1 MSSPEAMAET
11 TETPETAEPSEAP
24 DTAEGRDHAPEP
36 PTRLARR
43 LLSAV
48 QNGLE
53 IARFGGLGEK
63 QASPYEV
70 VTEGPI
76 HRLRRYFPD
85 TPLDGAPPVL
95 LVPPLMMTAEVW
107 DVAPEYSAVRALHG
121 YEIDPWVVDF
131 GSPEQ
136 EEGGLE
142 RTLSDHVIAVCSAV
156 EDVRAATGRDVHLTG
171 YSQGGMFAYQAA
183 AYLQSRGLSSLI
195 TFGSPV
201 DLHRALLD
209 MVPTEFVLDVVERVG
224 RFDSSLLP
232 SGIPRWATRLGF
244 QLLDPIKT
252 VQQRIEF
259 AKRLYDRE
267 ALLEREGMRRFM
279 DDEAWTAF
287 PGPALRDAMRQLVAH
302 NRLLRGGVVIGDH
315 TVTLADITVP
325 ILAFTGETD
334 SIAPPPTVRAIHSAA
349 PRADSYEVS
358 LNAGHFGLVAGKRAL
373 EDTWPAVSQWIRW
386 RDDEGPRPLAARP
399 LTAANE
405 DTPAQHSVM
414 DDLVGGAE
422 VAWHIGKDLVDGATN
437 LVGGRM
443 GTFGRMLDSVAPQLP
458 RLSRLASIRSDT
470 AISPGSAVQ
479 EKADE
484 SGDDTF
490 FLFDGR
496 AYNYRESNVRIDNI
510 VRGLLSCGIRHG
522 DHVGLLMDTRPS
534 AVASAVALSRL
545 GAVVVLLR
553 PDVSLKR
560 QLELTPIDHLLAD
573 PELAEHA
580 HKAFGREVL
589 VLGGGGD
596 PRSLADGLI
605 DMEAIDPDEVTPPDW
620 YRPNPGRAG
629 ELAMVFITGDGDR
642 LGMSRVTNR
651 RWATSAY
658 GTASATALTSR
669 DTVYCVSPTHHAT
682 GMLVCV
688 GGALVSGARLAMGR
702 GFDLE
707 TFWGDV
713 RRYGVNVV
721 FYSGTLLRT
730 LVNAPRDATERDH
743 PIRLFAGSG
752 MPQGLWHRVVERFR
766 PAPAIEFFASTEGN
780 AVLVNLTGEKI
791 GSVGRPLPGGA
802 DLSIA
807 AWDLDR
813 GALVERGNG
822 FAERCKRGGVG
833 LLLAEIS
840 PERGEVEGR
849 PLRGVF
855 EPGDAWLDTG
865 DLVRR
870 DRDGDYWLVDH
881 VSDVIQTRTGGVA
894 TIPIED
900 LIATEVEYVDLIA
913 VYGVQMPG
921 DHFESIVAAITLRP
935 GHKFEPRTLRK
946 AVDALLP
953 KEQRP
958 TLIRVLDE
966 LPTTSGHRIR
976 KRPLREEGWKKG
988 SGKRYRLDPNK
999 ATYVRVKKGER

>member
-1 MSSPEAMAET
+1 MSPLPPPAET
-11 TETPETAEPSEAP
+11 APRRPTPS
-24 DTAEGRDHAPEP
+24 
-36 PTRLARR
+36 RLARQF
-43 LLSAV
+43 LSAV

-70 VTEGPI
+70 VTEGPV

-85 TPLDGAPPVL
+85 DGAEGGPPVL

-107 DVAPEYSAVRALHG
+107 DVAPEYSAVLALHG
-121 YEIDPWVVDF
+121 SDADPWVVDF
-131 GSPEQ
+131 GSPEK
-136 EEGGLE
+136 EKGGLE
-142 RTLSDHVIAVCSAV
+142 RTLSDHVIAVCNAV
-156 EDVRAATGRDVHLTG
+156 EDVRTATGRDVHLSG

-183 AYLQSRGLSSLI
+183 AYLRSEGLASLI

-209 MVPTEFVLDVVERVG
+209 MVPTEFVLDVVERLG
-224 RFDSSLLP
+224 RIDSSLLP

-244 QLLDPIKT
+244 QLMDPIKT

-279 DDEAWTAF
+279 DNEAWTAF

-302 NRLLRGGVVIGDH
+302 NRLMRGGVVVGDR
-315 TVTLADITVP
+315 TVTLADITCP

-334 SIAPPPTVRAIHSAA
+334 AIAPAPTVRAIHSAA
-349 PRADSYEVS
+349 PRAESYEVR
-358 LNAGHFGLVAGKRAL
+358 LNVGHFGLVAGSRAL
-373 EDTWPAVSQWIRW
+373 EDTWPTVAQWIRW
-386 RDDEGPRPLAARP
+386 REGEGPRPPAARALSSSLIDDAP
-399 LTAANE
+399 
-405 DTPAQHSVM
+405 QHGMV

-422 VAWHIGKDLVDGATN
+422 TAWNIGKDLFGSAAN

-443 GTFGRMLDSVAPQLP
+443 GTLGRMLDAVGPQLP

-470 AISPGSAVQ
+470 PISPGQAVQ

-496 AYNYRESNVRIDNI
+496 AYNYREANVRIDNI
-510 VRGLLSCGIRHG
+510 VLGLLSCGIRHG

-553 PDVSLKR
+553 PDVPLKK
-560 QLELTPIDHLLAD
+560 QLDLTPIDHLLTD
-573 PELAEHA
+573 PELGQKA
-580 HKAFGREVL
+580 HKASGRDVL

-605 DMEAIDPDEVTPPDW
+605 DMEAIDPSEVTPPDW
-620 YRPNPGRAG
+620 YRANPGRAG

-642 LGMSRVTNR
+642 LGISRVTNR

-721 FYSGTLLRT
+721 FYSGTLCRA
-730 LVNAPRDATERDH
+730 LVNAPRNPAERDH

-752 MPQGLWHRVVERFR
+752 MPQGLWHRLVERFR

-780 AVLVNLTGEKI
+780 AVLVNLTGEKV

-802 DLSIA
+802 ELAIA

-813 GALVERGNG
+813 GGLVERGDG
-822 FAERCKRGGVG
+822 FAEHCKRGAVG
-833 LLLAEIS
+833 LLLARVA

-870 DRDGDYWLVDH
+870 DPDGDYWLVDH
-881 VSDVIQTRTGGVA
+881 VSDVIRGKGGAIA

-900 LIATEVEYVDLIA
+900 LIATEIEFVDLCA
-913 VYGVQMPG
+913 VYGVTLPG
-921 DHFESIVAAITLRP
+921 DEDESVVAAITLRP
-935 GHKFEPRTLRK
+935 GHKFDPTTLRTT
-946 AVDALLP
+946 VDALLP

-958 TLIRVLDE
+958 VLVRILDD
-966 LPTTSGHRIR
+966 LPTTSGHRVR
-976 KRPLREEGWKKG
+976 KRPLRDEGWKKG
-988 SGKRYRLDPNK
+988 SGKRYRLDPIK
-999 ATYVRVKKGER
+999 PTYARTKKGERL

>member
-1 MSSPEAMAET
+1 MS
-11 TETPETAEPSEAP
+11 TPEPAPPEVAEQRP
-24 DTAEGRDHAPEP
+24 P

-43 LLSAV
+43 FLSAV

-63 QASPYEV
+63 QASPYEIAS
-70 VTEGPI
+70 EGPI
-76 HRLRRYFPD
+76 HRLRHYFPD
-85 TPLDGAPPVL
+85 DSHDGAPPVL

-107 DVAPEYSAVRALHG
+107 DVAPEYSAVIALQR
-121 YEIDPWVVDF
+121 YEADPWVVDF

-142 RTLSDHVIAVCSAV
+142 RTLSDHVIAVCNAV
-156 EDVRAATGRDVHLTG
+156 EDVRTVTGRDVHLAG

-183 AYLQSRGLSSLI
+183 AYLRSEGLSSLI

-209 MVPTEFVLDVVERVG
+209 MVPTEFVLDLVERVG

-244 QLLDPIKT
+244 QLMDPIKT

-302 NRLLRGGVVIGDH
+302 NRLLRGGVVIGDR
-315 TVTLADITVP
+315 TVTLADITCP

-334 SIAPPPTVRAIHSAA
+334 SIAPPATVRAIHSAA
-349 PRADSYEVS
+349 PRAESYEVS
-358 LNAGHFGLVAGKRAL
+358 LNAGHFGLVAGSRAL
-373 EDTWPAVSQWIRW
+373 EETWPTVAQWIRW
-386 RDDEGPRPLAARP
+386 REDGGPPPLAARL
-399 LTAANE
+399 LTATLVDE
-405 DTPAQHSVM
+405 PAQHSVM

-422 VAWHIGKDLVDGATN
+422 AAWHIGKDLVDGATN

-470 AISPGSAVQ
+470 PISPGAAVQ

-484 SGDDTF
+484 NGEDTF

-496 AYNYRESNVRIDNI
+496 AYNYREANVRIDNI
-510 VRGLLSCGIRHG
+510 VLGLLSCGIRHG

-553 PDVSLKR
+553 PDVSLKK
-560 QLELTPIDHLLAD
+560 QLQLTPIDHLLAD
-573 PELAEHA
+573 PELGERA
-580 HKAFGREVL
+580 HKAFGRDVL

-596 PRSLADGLI
+596 PRALPDGLI
-605 DMEAIDPDEVTPPDW
+605 DMEAINPEEITPPRW
-620 YRPNPGRAG
+620 YSPNPGRAG

-721 FYSGTLLRT
+721 FYSGTLLRAV
-730 LVNAPRDATERDH
+730 VNAPRDPSERDH

-752 MPQGLWHRVVERFR
+752 MPQGLWHRVVDRFR

-780 AVLVNLTGEKI
+780 AVLVNLTGEKV

-802 DLSIA
+802 DLAIA
-807 AWDLDR
+807 AWDVDR
-813 GALVERGNG
+813 GTLVERRNG
-822 FAERCKRGGVG
+822 FAERCKRGAVG
-833 LLLAEIS
+833 LLLARVA

-881 VSDVIQTRTGGVA
+881 ISDVIRGRAGGIP

-913 VYGVQMPG
+913 VYGVTMPH
-921 DHFESIVAAITLRP
+921 DDFESVFAAITLRP
-935 GHKFEPRTLRK
+935 GHKFDPETLRK

-958 TLIRVLDE
+958 VMVRVLDE
-966 LPTTSGHRIR
+966 LPMTSGHRVR
-976 KRPLREEGWKKG
+976 KRPLRDEGWKKG
-988 SGKRYRLDPNK
+988 SGKRYRLDPVEP
-999 ATYVRVKKGER
+999 TYTRIKKGER

>member
-1 MSSPEAMAET
+1 MAVPAQIPESTDDRVSP
-11 TETPETAEPSEAP
+11 
-24 DTAEGRDHAPEP
+24 R
-36 PTRLARR
+36 RLARR
-43 LLSAV
+43 FLAAV

-63 QASPYEV
+63 QAQPYSIEN
-70 VTEGPI
+70 EGSV
-76 HRLRRYFPD
+76 HRLRHYFPE
-85 TPLDGAPPVL
+85 DGPRDAPPVV

-107 DVAPEYSAVRALHG
+107 DVAPEYSAVLTLRG
-121 YEIDPWVVDF
+121 YETDPWVVDF
-131 GSPEQ
+131 GSPER

-142 RTLSDHVIAVCSAV
+142 RSLSDHVLAVCEAV
-156 EDVRAATGRDVHLTG
+156 EHVRRVTGRDVHLAG

-183 AYLQSRGLSSLI
+183 AYLRSDGLESLI

-209 MVPTEFVLDVVERVG
+209 VVPAEFILDVVERVG
-224 RFDSSLLP
+224 QIESSLLP

-252 VQQRIEF
+252 IQQRFEF

-267 ALLEREGMRRFM
+267 ALLQREGMRRFM

-287 PGPALRDAMRQLVAH
+287 PGPALRDVIQELVSH
-302 NRLLRGGVVIGDH
+302 NRLLRGGVVIGDR
-315 TVTLADITVP
+315 TVTLADITCP

-334 SIAPPPTVRAIHSAA
+334 AIAPPLTVRAIHSAA
-349 PRADSYEVS
+349 PRAEAYEVS
-358 LNAGHFGLVAGKRAL
+358 LNAGHFGLVAGARAL
-373 EDTWPAVSQWIRW
+373 EETWPTVAEWIRW
-386 RDDEGPRPLAARP
+386 RENEGPRPLAARV
-399 LTAANE
+399 LTAE
-405 DTPAQHSVM
+405 SVDESHAHGIM
-414 DDLVGGAE
+414 DDVVDGAGAAWAIGRDLVGSA
-422 VAWHIGKDLVDGATN
+422 AQ

-443 GTFGRMLDSVAPQLP
+443 GNLGRMFDSVAPQLP

-470 AISPGSAVQ
+470 MISPGRAVQ

-496 AYNYRESNVRIDNI
+496 AYDYRAANVRIDNI
-510 VRGLLSCGIRHG
+510 VLGLLSCGVRHG
-522 DHVGLLMDTRPS
+522 DHVGLLMETRPS

-553 PDVSLKR
+553 PDVSLKK

-573 PELAEHA
+573 PEQGERAR
-580 HKAFGREVL
+580 KAFRRDVL
-589 VLGGGGD
+589 VLGGGGE
-596 PRSLADGLI
+596 PRALADGLI
-605 DMEAIDPDEVTPPDW
+605 DMEAIDPGEVTPPDW

-629 ELAMVFITGDGDR
+629 ELAMVFVTGDGDR
-642 LGMSRVTNR
+642 LGISRVTNR

-721 FYSGTLLRT
+721 FYSGTLLRA
-730 LVNAPRDATERDH
+730 LVNAPRDAVERDH

-752 MPQGLWHRVVERFR
+752 MPQGLWHRVTERFR

-802 DLSIA
+802 DLAIA

-813 GALVERGNG
+813 GALVERDNG
-822 FAERCKRGGVG
+822 FAERCKRGAVG
-833 LLLAEIS
+833 LLLARVA

-870 DRDGDYWLVDH
+870 DAEGDYWLVDH
-881 VSDVIQTRTGGVA
+881 VGDVIQSRSGGVA

-900 LIATEVEYVDLIA
+900 VIATEVEFVDLCA
-913 VYGVQMPG
+913 VYGVRMPN
-921 DHFESIVAAITLRP
+921 DPFESVVAALTLRP
-935 GHKFEPRTLRK
+935 GHKFDPRVLRK
-946 AVDALLP
+946 TVDALLP
-953 KEQRP
+953 REHRP
-958 TLIRVLDE
+958 ILVRILND
-966 LPTTSGHRIR
+966 LPTTSGHRVR
-976 KRPLREEGWKKG
+976 KRPLRDEGWKKG
-988 SGKRYRLDPNK
+988 SGKRYRIDPERP
-999 ATYVRVKKGER
+999 TYVRIKKGER